1 MKNRFNAFIS
11 FDIEGISG
19 VSSWT
24 EVSDKASSLHLYRKI
39 ATEEVNAAIRGIKAG
54 CAKVGEIVVC
64 DSHARGENLL
74 ITDLEPGVSVIK
86 GSPRRYYMVEGIN
99 DDFDILFCIGYHA
112 MVGSQGGGM
121 DHTYSSSV
129 IYNIK
134 INDRYVGE
142 TEINA
147 AVAGHYGVPLG
158 LVSGDDILAKE
169 VKKFF
174 GTKVETVIT
183 KYGISRF
190 SAKCRLP
197 QDVHNELEIK
207 AHKAVQN
214 YAALKPFRFK
224 KPIKAEFELMNSVM
238 GDMVEPVPGMKRRT
252 ARICIYTANDIL
264 EFYSILRL
272 VCNLGRT
279 ST

>member
-1 MKNRFNAFIS
+1 MAKHLNVFIS

-19 VSSWT
+19 VSSWR
-24 EVSDKASSLHLYRKI
+24 EVADKSSTLPLYRKI
-39 ATEEVNAAIRGIKAG
+39 ATDEVNAAIRGIRAG
-54 CAKVGEIVVC
+54 SKKTGEIIVC
-64 DSHARGENLL
+64 DSHGQGENLI

-112 MVGSQGGGM
+112 MVGSQRGGM

-129 IYNIK
+129 LYNIR
-134 INDRYVGE
+134 INGRYVGE

-147 AVAGHYGVPLG
+147 AVAGYYGVPLG
-158 LVSGDDILAKE
+158 LVSGDDILARE
-169 VKKFF
+169 IRTFF
-174 GTKVETVIT
+174 GTGVEMVIT

-197 QDVHNELEIK
+197 QDVHKELERK
-207 AHKAVQN
+207 AQHAVQN
-214 YAALKPFRFK
+214 LRVLKPFRFK
-224 KPIKAEFELMNSVM
+224 KPIKAEFELMTSVM
-238 GDMVEPVPGMKRRT
+238 GDMIEPVPGIKRKAARVCTFT
-252 ARICIYTANDIL
+252 AKDIL

-272 VCNLGRT
+272 VCNLGRPAT
-279 ST
+279 

>member
-1 MKNRFNAFIS
+1 MLKEFNVFIS

-19 VSSWT
+19 VSSWS
-24 EVSDKASSLHLYRKI
+24 EVAKNASSLKVFRKI
-39 ATEEVNAAIRGIKAG
+39 ATEEINAAIRGIKTSS
-54 CAKVGEIVVC
+54 KKIGEIVIC
-64 DSHARGENLL
+64 DSHAQGENLV
-74 ITDLEPGVSVIK
+74 ITDLEPDVTVIK

-99 DDFDILFCIGYHA
+99 KRFNILFCIGYHA
-112 MVGSQGGGM
+112 MAGSKAGGM

-129 IYNIK
+129 IYNLM
-134 INDRYVGE
+134 INGRYVGE

-147 AVAGHYGVPLG
+147 AVAGYYGVPLG

-174 GTKVETVIT
+174 GTKVEMVIS

-197 QDVHNELEIK
+197 ADVHGEIERK
-207 AHKAVQN
+207 AKKAVMN
-214 YAALKPFRFK
+214 CSRLKPFRFK
-224 KPIKAEFELMNSVM
+224 TPIKAEFELMNSVM
-238 GDMVEPVPGMKRRT
+238 GDMIEPVPGVKRVSART
-252 ARICIYTANDIL
+252 CIYTAKNIL
-264 EFYSILRL
+264 EFYNILRL
-272 VCNLGRT
+272 VCNLGRS